1 MAHDKLIAFLEQEA
15 KILRN
20 RIAGLKSRDILSGVT
35 TGDGAPDRVEQMEAD
50 AEARLAEVEGH
61 LRDLKSARDAA

>member
-20 RIAGLKSRDILSGVT
+20 RIAGLKSRDLLSGVT
-35 TGDGAPDRVEQMEAD
+35 TGDGDPDRAEQMEAD
-50 AEARLAEVEGH
+50 AAARLAEVEDH
-61 LRDLKSARDAA
+61 LRDLKASRDAA